1 MGFKASSCTVCAV
14 MSMLGFL
21 FYLTCV
27 FMVYND
33 NDVFLEHKVG
43 FVHHDMT
50 AAQYKT
56 YKDEK
61 IFRIGMT
68 SLCMFASMNFCFW
81 RASIFKRDD
90 SETSYEARFTRTHNA
105 QIVFES

>member
-27 FMVYND
+27 LMVYND
-33 NDVFLEHKVG
+33 NIVFLEHKVG
-43 FVHHDMT
+43 FVDHGLT
-50 AAQYKT
+50 AAQLKS

-68 SLCMFASMNFCFW
+68 SLVSKI
-81 RASIFKRDD
+81 RR
-90 SETSYEARFTRTHNA
+90 
-105 QIVFES
+105 